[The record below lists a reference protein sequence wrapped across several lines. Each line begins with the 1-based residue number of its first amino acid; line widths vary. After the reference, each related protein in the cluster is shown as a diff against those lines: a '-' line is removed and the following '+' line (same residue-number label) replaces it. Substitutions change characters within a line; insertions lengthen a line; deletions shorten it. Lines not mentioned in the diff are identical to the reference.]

1 MSNKTD
7 NTDVYVGAWLLVTA
21 LILIPAL
28 LLGGGP
34 GWLIG
39 APILAA
45 WGMLIG
51 HSGNNTDDDDDDDH
65 RGPRR
70 KSSSIGKKVLIG
82 GGALAAG
89 YAVGKKLEL

>member
-51 HSGNNTDDDDDDDH
+51 HSGNNTNDDDDDH